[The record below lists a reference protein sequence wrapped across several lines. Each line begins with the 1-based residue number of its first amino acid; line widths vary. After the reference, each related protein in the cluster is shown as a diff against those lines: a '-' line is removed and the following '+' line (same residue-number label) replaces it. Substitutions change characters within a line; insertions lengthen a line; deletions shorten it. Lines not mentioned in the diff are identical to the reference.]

1 MSTDGIL
8 EYQGTKRVLYRG
20 DTSNIVFDTRT
31 TSLGIGVTGSN
42 NPSSNLYI
50 TGNAYVSS
58 NLAIGGVMTMGVVNV
73 AARHNL
79 QAVTDMGNV
88 TTHTVEFT
96 NPTTS
101 FVCTGSGGVVLPTG
115 TTAQQPTG
123 VMGMVRFNT
132 TTNRMEFY
140 SGTEWRSLG
149 GVSATGGSVTTFGG
163 YRIHTFTSDGTFTP
177 NVSGTVEY
185 LIVGG
190 GGGGG
195 VSGGSGGGGGGG
207 AGGVLHGNF
216 MVVGGT
222 AYDVD
227 VGLGGSGVS
236 NTISHVQGGKG
247 QNSSIFGL
255 IAYGGGG
262 GTGGTGSTGYSSQT
276 NSNGGSGSGQGST
289 SSVLN
294 PAGPGIGTAGSRPQ
308 GTNGGYA
315 STTGNSAGGGGGGA
329 GTAGGDGSDTLG
341 GFGGDGIE
349 WPPGS
354 GDYYAGGGAGS
365 TTNSTTISQ
374 GGNGGGGNTFADGT
388 DGMGGGGGGGHN
400 GTTDSGAGGSGIVII
415 RYLS

>member
-1 MSTDGIL
+1 MSLNEQTGYLNIDNAHL
-8 EYQGTKRVLYRG
+8 RVEG
-20 DTSNIVFDTRT
+20 NIVAENIELGNIQIGPTYGLSSVTDVGNT
-31 TSLGIGVTGSN
+31 TSQTVQFTNAATGLVT
-42 NPSSNLYI
+42 
-50 TGNAYVSS
+50 T
-58 NLAIGGVMTMGVVNV
+58 
-73 AARHNL
+73 
-79 QAVTDMGNV
+79 GNV
-88 TTHTVEFT
+88 TVGKELTV
-96 NPTTS
+96 
-101 FVCTGSGGVVLPTG
+101 TGNVTMSEELIVTGNVVMTGTGALTLPSG

-123 VMGMVRFNT
+123 VEGMVRFNT

-149 GVSATGGSVTTFGG
+149 GVSASGGTVTTTGG

-177 NVSGTVEY
+177 NVNGTVEY
-185 LIVGG
+185 LLVGG

-195 VSGGSGGGGGGG
+195 VSGGSGGSGGGG
-207 AGGVLHGNF
+207 AGGVLHGSF

-227 VGLGGSGVS
+227 VGLGGFGVS
-236 NTISHVQGGKG
+236 NTAAHTQGGKG
-247 QNSSIFGL
+247 QNSSVFGL

-262 GTGGTGSTGYSSQT
+262 GTGGGGTSSQT
-276 NSNGGSGSGQGST
+276 NSNGGSGSGQGTT

-294 PAGPGIGTAGSRPQ
+294 PEGPGIGTVGSRPQ

-341 GFGGDGIE
+341 GLGGDGIE

-354 GDYYAGGGAGS
+354 NDYYAGGGAGS
-365 TTNSTTISQ
+365 TTNGTTISQ

-388 DGMGGGGGGGHN
+388 DGTGGGGGGGHN
-400 GTTDSGAGGSGIVII
+400 NTTDSGAGGSGIVII
-415 RYLS
+415 RYLL